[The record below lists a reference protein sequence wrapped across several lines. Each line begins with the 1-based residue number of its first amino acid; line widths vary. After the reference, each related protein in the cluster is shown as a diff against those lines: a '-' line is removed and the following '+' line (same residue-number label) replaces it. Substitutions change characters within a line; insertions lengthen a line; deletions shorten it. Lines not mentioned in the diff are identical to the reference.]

1 MFLSFNNIRRF
12 CCVPVDFEIVRVD
25 SSASSEDDIN
35 NAVTAIKRNGVA
47 LKGEH
52 EEMVHQAQK
61 CLYVGTISY
70 RLTLDISLVISS
82 VFTFRLPL
90 SSYNK
95 KVNLKG
101 LVSQTGFQLSQD

>member
-1 MFLSFNNIRRF
+1 MVLDQNCWTTSELFRLEDEARYKQTSPENTKYKHLSFNNIHRF

-52 EEMVHQAQK
+52 EWTNGSSTTEMFAA
-61 CLYVGTISY
+61 Y
-70 RLTLDISLVISS
+70 
-82 VFTFRLPL
+82 
-90 SSYNK
+90 
-95 KVNLKG
+95 
-101 LVSQTGFQLSQD
+101 